1 MIRIESENRRK
12 APRISES
19 AFMLGAHTDQP
30 GVKMVTGD
38 LNFRNGLQIR
48 RCALAITLA
57 LTMLVGVAGQGRP
70 RGESPAGTA
79 DKWSVFAEGAFLHQ
93 LGSEIDSGGSFSTG
107 RLLFEGGFTYAPDFR
122 RSVSIAIGYDR
133 NAYAFEGQSGTAT
146 EEPWGAIHTIS
157 VGAFVRYG
165 ISREWTVFII
175 PTLRTTAE
183 SGDDFGN
190 AITGGGLA
198 GFSYRFGD
206 RLTLG
211 PGIGVIT
218 QLEDDPSVFPVLF
231 VNWRITESLNME
243 TGGGLGATRGP
254 GLVLNWDPTGKWR
267 VFVGGR
273 YEKSDFR
280 LRGDGVE
287 TAGIGS
293 NREFPLYGGVL
304 WRIRPGLQVNLI
316 GGVELGGQLSLA
328 DSGGSTREKGDYQKT
343 GFFGVG
349 FRFRH

>member
-1 MIRIESENRRK
+1 MARGPSCCGRVRQN
-12 APRISES
+12 
-19 AFMLGAHTDQP
+19 
-30 GVKMVTGD
+30 
-38 LNFRNGLQIR
+38 R

-57 LTMLVGVAGQGRP
+57 LTMIVGVAGQGRP
-70 RGESPAGTA
+70 RGGSPAGTA

-122 RSVSIAIGYDR
+122 RSISIAIGYDR
-133 NAYAFEGQSGTAT
+133 TAYDFEEQPGLAT
-146 EEPWGAIHTIS
+146 EDPWGTIHTIS
-157 VGAFVRYG
+157 IGAFVRYG
-165 ISREWTVFII
+165 ISREWTVFMI

-183 SGDDFGN
+183 SGADFSD

-206 RLTLG
+206 QLTLG

-231 VNWRITESLNME
+231 VNWRITERLNLE

-254 GLVLNWDPTGKWR
+254 GLVLNWDPTGEWR

-287 TAGIGS
+287 PAGVGS
-293 NREFPLYGGVL
+293 NREVPLYGGVI
-304 WRIRPGLQVNLI
+304 WRVRPGLQVNLI

-328 DSGGSTREKGDYQKT
+328 DSDGSTREEGNYQT
-343 GFFGVG
+343 AGFFGIG
-349 FRFRH
+349 FRFRY